1 MCRRLRRHTVR
12 CMESALDSILYI
24 ETEIPPQ
31 MTHAE
36 YRRSRAAIRR
46 RSSLRFRVLHRVR
59 LAH

>member
-1 MCRRLRRHTVR
+1 
-12 CMESALDSILYI
+12 MESALDSILYI